1 MEDKMMQ
8 RNTNIIWAAALAIV
22 MVAGMAVAADFER
35 AEEKHFL
42 TKVSGSQEAE
52 IAFGR
57 MAADRAESAK
67 VKQFGQRMIEDHQ
80 KAAMEVKQL
89 AVKQGIDLPAPM
101 VPEEKEQAEKFAQLA
116 GKEFDRAYIGYMVKE
131 HMKDVAEFE
140 HTGKQLKDPN
150 VKQWVTATLP
160 VLKEHLTIAKNIAD
174 DMGISS
180 K

>member
-1 MEDKMMQ
+1 MQ
-8 RNTNIIWAAALAIV
+8 RNTNIMWAAALATC
-22 MVAGMAVAADFER
+22 MVAGMAAAADFER

-52 IAFGR
+52 IALGR

-67 VKQFGQRMIEDHQ
+67 VKQFGQRMIADHQ

-89 AVKQGIDLPAPM
+89 ALKQGIDLPVPM
-101 VPEEKEQAEKFAQLA
+101 VPEEKEQAAKFAQLA
-116 GKEFDRAYIGYMVKE
+116 GKEFDRAYISYMLKE

-160 VLKEHLTIAKNIAD
+160 VLKEHLTIAKNIAED
-174 DMGISS
+174 LGVSP

>member
-1 MEDKMMQ
+1 MQ
-8 RNTNIIWAAALAIV
+8 RNTNIIWTAALAAC
-22 MVAGMAVAADFER
+22 MVAGMAAADFER

-80 KAAMEVKQL
+80 KAAAMEVKQL

>member
-1 MEDKMMQ
+1 MAQ
-8 RNTNIIWAAALAIV
+8 RNTNIIRAAALVACT
-22 MVAGMAVAADFER
+22 VAGMAAAADFER

-57 MAADRAESAK
+57 MAADRAESAT
-67 VKQFGQRMIEDHQ
+67 VKQFGQRMIADHQ

-89 AVKQGIDLPAPM
+89 ALKQGIYLPGPAL
-101 VPEEKEQAEKFAQLA
+101 PEEKEQAEIFVQLG
-116 GKEFDRAYIGYMVKE
+116 GKEFDRAYIGYMLKE

-160 VLKEHLTIAKNIAD
+160 ILKEHLTIAENIAD
-174 DMGISS
+174 DLGASPE
-180 K
+180 